1 MIRADGVDPSSCA
14 AFWGAQNRGLLLFP
28 SASRAFH
35 VHLAWPRFLEL
46 AVNTT
51 NVADKGSRNV
61 WTFKEQ
67 RERGTENAIM

>member
-1 MIRADGVDPSSCA
+1 MELTPQAVRC
-14 AFWGAQNRGLLLFP
+14 LLGRPELGPTTVP

-35 VHLAWPRFLEL
+35 VHSAWPRFLEL

-51 NVADKGSRNV
+51 NVVDKGSRNV